1 MYHIVVLFYNK
12 VKCHNVINAENI
24 FDLNIKFKMEDGM
37 KHYGKIVGLVTVL
50 LLVSFTAVSAVFAAG
65 ALQPLVS
72 TKWVADNMKS
82 IKIIDVSK
90 KGYAKGHI
98 PGATQV
104 KWGSEV
110 FAPETD
116 HMVLGLAEIERVM
129 SKMGITPDDHIVLYD
144 GDGKPHHVMRVYWTL
159 KYWHFSK
166 VSVMDGGIAL
176 WQKEKRAI
184 STDVT
189 MAIRTDVEVKYPP
202 NTKVRAMY
210 SPDIIHALATGKAV
224 IVDSRPENFFNGE
237 KYSLNK
243 WVRSGHVTG
252 AVNVPTLNSLN
263 EDKTFKSVAEL
274 KAMYEKAGVT
284 ADKNIITY
292 CDTGVLATH
301 SWFVMSELLGYKN
314 VKVYDGSM
322 REYANMF
329 DTPMEPGVVGGQF
342 PKTPIQAI
350 QEEHETFNLVKR
362 D

>member
-1 MYHIVVLFYNK
+1 
-12 VKCHNVINAENI
+12 
-24 FDLNIKFKMEDGM
+24 M
-37 KHYGKIVGLVTVL
+37 KRLVRIIELVSVL
-50 LLVSFTAVSAVFAAG
+50 LLVTFIAASAVYAAG
-65 ALQPLVS
+65 AVQPLVS
-72 TKWVADNMKS
+72 TKWVADNMES

-98 PGATQV
+98 PGAVQV

-129 SKMGITPDDHIVLYD
+129 GKMGITPDDHIVLYD

-159 KYWHFSK
+159 KYWHFPK
-166 VSVMDGGIAL
+166 VSVMDGGVAL
-176 WQKEKRAI
+176 WQKEKRPVITEVKKA
-184 STDVT
+184 S
-189 MAIRTDVEVKYPP
+189 RTDVEVKYPP

-243 WVRSGHVTG
+243 WVRSGHITG

-329 DTPMEPGVVGGQF
+329 DTPMEPGLVGGQF
-342 PKTPIQAI
+342 PETPIQAI
-350 QEEHETFNLVKR
+350 QEEHITFNLVKK

>member
-1 MYHIVVLFYNK
+1 MNRYAKAFGFVS
-12 VKCHNVINAENI
+12 
-24 FDLNIKFKMEDGM
+24 
-37 KHYGKIVGLVTVL
+37 VL
-50 LLVSFTAVSAVFAAG
+50 LLVSFVAITAVYAAG
-65 ALQPLVS
+65 AVQPLV
-72 TKWVADNMKS
+72 TTQWVADNMKS

-98 PGATQV
+98 PGAMQV

-129 SKMGITPDDHIVLYD
+129 SKMGISPDDHVVLYD

-159 KYWHFSK
+159 KYWHFPK

-176 WQKEKRAI
+176 WQKEKRP
-184 STDVT
+184 VT
-189 MAIRTDVEVKYPP
+189 TEITKGSRTIVEVKYPP
-202 NTKVRAMY
+202 NTKIRAMY

-224 IVDSRPENFFNGE
+224 IVDNRPEDFFNG
-237 KYSLNK
+237 KVYSLNK
-243 WVRSGHVTG
+243 WVRSGHVSG
-252 AVNVPTLNSLN
+252 AVNVPTLSSLN

-301 SWFVMSELLGYKN
+301 GWFVMSELLGYEN

-322 REYANMF
+322 REYANFF
-329 DTPMEPGVVGGQF
+329 DTPMEPGIVGGQF
-342 PKTPIQAI
+342 PKTPIQEL
-350 QEEHETFNLVKR
+350 QEKVK
-362 D
+362 

>member
-1 MYHIVVLFYNK
+1 MNRLVRL
-12 VKCHNVINAENI
+12 
-24 FDLNIKFKMEDGM
+24 
-37 KHYGKIVGLVTVL
+37 VGLVSIFF
-50 LLVSFTAVSAVFAAG
+50 LVPFITASAVYAAD
-65 ALQPLVS
+65 AVQPLVS
-72 TKWVADNMKS
+72 TQWVADNTNS

-98 PGATQV
+98 PGAVQV

-129 SKMGITPDDHIVLYD
+129 GKMGVTQNDHIVLYD

-159 KYWHFSK
+159 KYWHFSN

-176 WQKEKRAI
+176 WQKEKRPVT
-184 STDVT
+184 TDITKVS
-189 MAIRTDVEVKYPP
+189 RTKIEVKYPP

-224 IVDSRPENFFNGE
+224 IVDSRPEDFYNGQ
-237 KYSLNK
+237 KYSLDK

-263 EDKTFKSVAEL
+263 EDKTFKSVPEL

-292 CDTGVLATH
+292 CDTGVLGTH
-301 SWFVMSELLGYKN
+301 GWFVMSELLGYKN
-314 VKVYDGSM
+314 RSEERPC
-322 REYANMF
+322 RERVSF
-329 DTPMEPGVVGGQF
+329 RV
-342 PKTPIQAI
+342 
-350 QEEHETFNLVKR
+350 
-362 D
+362 

>member
-1 MYHIVVLFYNK
+1 MKRIVR
-12 VKCHNVINAENI
+12 
-24 FDLNIKFKMEDGM
+24 G
-37 KHYGKIVGLVTVL
+37 VGLVSVL
-50 LLVSFTAVSAVFAAG
+50 LLVSFIATSSVYAASDVK
-65 ALQPLVS
+65 PLV
-72 TKWVADNMKS
+72 TTQWVADNINS

-98 PGATQV
+98 PGAVQV

-129 SKMGITPDDHIVLYD
+129 SKMGITPDDHVVLYD

-159 KYWHFSK
+159 KYWHFPK
-166 VSVMDGGIAL
+166 VSVIDGGIAL
-176 WQKEKRAI
+176 WQKEKR
-184 STDVT
+184 SVTTDVT
-189 MAIRTDVEVKYPP
+189 KGSRTNVEVKYPP
-202 NTKVRAMY
+202 NTKIRAMY
-210 SPDIIHALATGKAV
+210 SPDIIYALATGKAV
-224 IVDSRPENFFNGE
+224 IVDSRPENFFKGE

-274 KAMYEKAGVT
+274 KAMYEKAGIT
-284 ADKNIITY
+284 AEKNVITY

-301 SWFVMSELLGYKN
+301 GWFVMSELLGYKN

-322 REYANMF
+322 REYANFF

-342 PKTPIQAI
+342 PKTPIQEL
-350 QEEHETFNLVKR
+350 QEKVK
-362 D
+362 

>member
-1 MYHIVVLFYNK
+1 
-12 VKCHNVINAENI
+12 
-24 FDLNIKFKMEDGM
+24 M
-37 KHYGKIVGLVTVL
+37 KHLVNVVSL
-50 LLVSFTAVSAVFAAG
+50 VPVFLLVSFIAASAVYAAG
-65 ALQPLVS
+65 AVQPLV
-72 TKWVADNMKS
+72 TTQWVADNMASTKL
-82 IKIIDVSK
+82 IDVSK
-90 KGYAKGHI
+90 KGYGKGHI
-98 PGATQV
+98 PGAVQI

-129 SKMGITPDDHIVLYD
+129 GKMGITPNDHIVLYD

-176 WQKEKRAI
+176 WQKEKRP
-184 STDVT
+184 VT
-189 MAIRTDVEVKYPP
+189 TEVTKGTRTNVEVKYPP
-202 NTKVRAMY
+202 NTKVRVMY

-224 IVDSRPENFFNGE
+224 IVDSRPEDFYNGQ

-301 SWFVMSELLGYKN
+301 GWFVMSELLGYKN

-329 DTPMEPGVVGGQF
+329 DTPMEPGIVGGQF
-342 PKTPIQAI
+342 PKTPIQEL
-350 QEEHETFNLVKR
+350 QEKVN
-362 D
+362 